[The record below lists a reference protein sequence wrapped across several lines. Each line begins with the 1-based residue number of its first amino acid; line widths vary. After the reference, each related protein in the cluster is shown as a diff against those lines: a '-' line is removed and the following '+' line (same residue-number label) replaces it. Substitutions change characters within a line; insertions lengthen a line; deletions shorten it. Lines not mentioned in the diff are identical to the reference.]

1 MSYTACCIMS
11 CFLKKKCVQ
20 INSKMMD
27 SSSKQTWFCYTLWQL
42 RQSDIVSSALH
53 APSHMFFVTHFI
65 STTASIVLQSTTV
78 WRDVNWKARNS
89 YCVVRGKNKFI
100 SNSCFCLLSSL
111 SKDFEAILGER
122 YFSCF
127 LWRQKINTTFFTLVI
142 TLLILIPIL
151 TCFQL
156 VITVGKAIHKGREV
170 GCDYIQNYVTSSLKA
185 VLVGWNNQ

>member
-1 MSYTACCIMS
+1 MFRLTAKLWIQAVN
-11 CFLKKKCVQ
+11 KH
-20 INSKMMD
+20 D
-27 SSSKQTWFCYTLWQL
+27 SVTLFGSW
-42 RQSDIVSSALH
+42 DKAISSAL
-53 APSHMFFVTHFI
+53 PCMPQVTCFLWLI
-65 STTASIVLQSTTV
+65 SFLQLPLLFCRAQQYEGMSTEKQETAIALLE
-78 WRDVNWKARNS
+78 
-89 YCVVRGKNKFI
+89 GKNKFI

-111 SKDFEAILGER
+111 SKDFEAILGKR

-127 LWRQKINTTFFTLVI
+127 SWRQKINTTFFTLVI

-170 GCDYIQNYVTSSLKA
+170 GCDYIQHYVTSSLKA